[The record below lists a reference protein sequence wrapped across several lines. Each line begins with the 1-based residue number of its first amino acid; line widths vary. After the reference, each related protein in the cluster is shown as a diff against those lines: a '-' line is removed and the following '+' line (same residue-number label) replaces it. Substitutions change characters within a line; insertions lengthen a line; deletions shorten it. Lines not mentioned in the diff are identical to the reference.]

1 MIRGTR
7 ILTGD
12 EARLYVRAADTIRG
26 FLHL

>member
-7 ILTGD
+7 ILTQD
-12 EARLYVRAADTIRG
+12 EARLYVRTADTIRG